1 MIEVLQLDFMR
12 RALAAAVMVGV
23 TAPSIGVFLV
33 QRRLA
38 LMGDGIGH
46 VAFMGVAAGLFF
58 GTSPVVTGI
67 VAASVAGAGIE
78 VLRERGR
85 TAGDVA
91 LALIFYGGI
100 AAGALLTFK
109 SGQGNKVLGYL
120 FGSVLTVDF
129 RDLLTLAIA
138 GVVVVAAMTLWRKE
152 FFALCYDEEVAR
164 ASGLP
169 VRALNFGLAVAA
181 AVTVGVTMR
190 VVGILLVSAMLV
202 LPVAIVQQLSG
213 SFRTTVLGSM
223 VLGGILSVGGVLAAF
238 YLDTSP
244 GPTIVLIAIA
254 AFFGAALLSRRN
266 FRQTARVPA

>member
-1 MIEVLQLDFMR
+1 MFEVLQLDFMR
-12 RALAAAVMVGV
+12 RALLAALMVGV

-38 LMGDGIGH
+38 LIGDGIGH

-58 GTSPVVTGI
+58 GVSPVVSGI
-67 VAASVAGAGIE
+67 VTASVAGAGME
-78 VLRERGR
+78 LLRERGR

-91 LALIFYGGI
+91 LALVFYAGLAGG
-100 AAGALLTFK
+100 AVLTFK

-120 FGSVLTVDF
+120 FGSVLTVDR
-129 RDLLTLAIA
+129 RDLLTLAAA
-138 GVVVVAAMTLWRKE
+138 GLVIVGAMTLWRKE

-164 ASGLP
+164 TCGLP
-169 VRALNFGLAVAA
+169 ARALNFGLAIAA

-213 SFRTTVLGSM
+213 SFRTTVLASM
-223 VLGGILSVGGVLAAF
+223 VLGGALSVGGVLAAF

-244 GPTIVLIAIA
+244 GPTIVLIAIG
-254 AFFGAALLSRRN
+254 AFFGAALLSRSTL
-266 FRQTARVPA
+266 RQKVGTAS

>member
-1 MIEVLQLDFMR
+1 MIEVFQLEFMR
-12 RALAAAVMVGV
+12 RALLAALLVGV

-38 LMGDGIGH
+38 LIGDGIGH

-58 GTSPVVTGI
+58 GVSPIVSGI

-78 VLRERGR
+78 FLRERGR

-91 LALIFYGGI
+91 LALIFYGGL
-100 AAGALLTFK
+100 AGGAVLTFK

-120 FGSVLTVDF
+120 FGSVLTVDG
-129 RDLLTLAIA
+129 RELVTLVLA
-138 GVVVVAAMTLWRKE
+138 GVLIVGMMTLFRKE

-164 ASGLP
+164 TSGLP
-169 VRALNFGLAVAA
+169 ARLLNFGLAVAA

-202 LPVAIVQQLSG
+202 LPVAIVQQLAG
-213 SFRTTVLGSM
+213 SFRTTMLASM
-223 VLGGILSVGGVLAAF
+223 ALGGILGVGGLLAAF
-238 YLDTSP
+238 FLDTSP
-244 GPTIVLIAIA
+244 GPTIVLIGIV
-254 AFFGAALLSRRN
+254 AFFGAALISRRSLL
-266 FRQTARVPA
+266 QTARSAA